1 MSQFHTLAHKASTT
15 GMPTAPRLDLR
26 PGVTEPVVLMVSRRQ
41 VEQHDVASLL
51 EELKPFLATS

>member
-1 MSQFHTLAHKASTT
+1 
-15 GMPTAPRLDLR
+15 MPTTPRLDLR